1 MNEGSQASGGLERNG
16 WSIARPYEDE
26 YLAVIE
32 KPAGLVVHPSPSH
45 VGPTLVELL
54 ADELSGG
61 DDPERPG
68 IVHRLD
74 RGTSGLMV
82 VARTDL
88 AHQRLQEMIQ
98 AREIKRIYR
107 ALAGGHPRS
116 RTGTVDAPI
125 GRDPKHRHRM
135 AVNGASPRE
144 ARTHFEVVE
153 ALPRDSL
160 VELTLETGRTHQIR
174 VHLAAIGHPLVGDST
189 YGGREDYG
197 LERPFLHSCRL
208 AFRHPVTGVELDLG
222 SALPADLELAL
233 ERARAA

>member
-1 MNEGSQASGGLERNG
+1 MDDGGEGIERG
-16 WSIARPYEDE
+16 DRSIEHPYEDE

-32 KPAGLVVHPSPSH
+32 KPAGLVVHPSASH
-45 VGPTLVELL
+45 SEPTLVDLL

-61 DDPERPG
+61 EDPERPG

-82 VARTDL
+82 VARTDQ
-88 AHQRLQEMIQ
+88 AHRRLQEMIQ
-98 AREIKRIYR
+98 AREVKRIYR
-107 ALAGGHPRS
+107 GLAGGHLRS
-116 RTGTVDAPI
+116 RTGTVDAAI

-153 ALPRDSL
+153 TLPRDSL
-160 VELTLETGRTHQIR
+160 IELTLETGRTHQIR

-197 LERPFLHSCRL
+197 LGRPFLHSSRL
-208 AFRHPVTGVELDLG
+208 AFEHPFTGEALDLT
-222 SALPADLELAL
+222 SALPPDLQMAL
-233 ERARAA
+233 EQARAA